1 MEKELESLQLI
12 ISNAKKS
19 LNRPYS
25 IETIEDKKKEI
36 QNLESIFEEHLKTI
50 QDDQKSEIS
59 TKFIAYK
66 EKAYSVLDQH
76 IEKRNNKTVLI
87 MANLD
92 MNELATIVKL
102 VPIFTGKIDELHGFI
117 TNLNSVYQIVDT
129 AKRNSFFTFI
139 SNNRLDLRVQ
149 NRIKQ
154 HSIPKTIEELISV
167 LKQIY
172 KPTKTSNSVLNELTK
187 IVQKGDNVTGF
198 ATKIESLVAELN
210 EIQIATAGEENRNV
224 ILTNNSHIAFNSFM
238 NGLKNPQVISTI
250 HASQVNTFSEAVS
263 IAQKVDAHGKNGHI
277 FVQNAQ
283 TNQYKGKNS
292 SNNVECGKCG
302 FKHGE

>member
-172 KPTKTSNSVLNELTK
+172 KP
-187 IVQKGDNVTGF
+187 I
-198 ATKIESLVAELN
+198 
-210 EIQIATAGEENRNV
+210 
-224 ILTNNSHIAFNSFM
+224 
-238 NGLKNPQVISTI
+238 
-250 HASQVNTFSEAVS
+250 
-263 IAQKVDAHGKNGHI
+263 
-277 FVQNAQ
+277 
-283 TNQYKGKNS
+283 
-292 SNNVECGKCG
+292 
-302 FKHGE
+302 